1 MMKLVSVR
9 KNSYVDSVFLM
20 LLSKELKESPGI
32 ADATVT
38 MGTPMNIELLK
49 EQGFSE
55 GSLEGAGAADLVI
68 ALDCDSR
75 DIFEKALLTVDDMLA
90 GKRSKKG
97 RNKNSEAPRSLKSA
111 LEQMP
116 DANLAI
122 ISVPGQYAALEAKKA
137 LSAGLHVMLFSDN
150 VSLDEE
156 IALKKIAREKGLL
169 VMGPDCGTAIIN
181 GKPICFANV
190 VRRGP
195 VGIIAAAGTGLQE
208 VSCLVDRFGS
218 GISQGIGTGGRDLK
232 NARVGG
238 ATMLMGIEALGAD
251 PETKTIVLVSK
262 PPAAEV
268 AQAVLKALEK
278 SGKPSV
284 VHFLGLKASH
294 AESKNI
300 HWAENL
306 EEAAR
311 LGALLAQGKS
321 VDTAGEDTE
330 AWPFDMNRASIEAIL
345 KHETSGMAREQKY
358 IRGYYTGG
366 TLADEAWLLL
376 HKLTGA
382 VYSNNQT
389 DPAFVPPD
397 PKKSIG
403 HTVVD
408 LGDDVFTVGRPHPM
422 IDPSTRTDRIEAEIQ
437 DPEIAVMLL
446 DCVLGYGSHADPAGA
461 MVPVLKKA
469 KEAAKKRGGYLSVIA
484 SITGTEGDYQS
495 YAQQK
500 AKLEEAGVIV
510 MPSNYQAARL
520 AVMILEKI
528 GAAQSGKNAELAI
541 IAPAKA
547 VAHSADNA
555 VLPSA
560 SDKILSLFKS
570 ELKVINLGLDI
581 FAENLIAQGVE
592 AVQAAW
598 EPPAAGDHG
607 MIETLKKIEFSA
619 NVDIEAANAL
629 AVERI
634 LSGKPVI
641 LGIGKALDVVPGM
654 RSDLILHAGP
664 PVSWERMCGPM
675 RGAVIGGLLYEGLA
689 KSPEEAEALA
699 ESGKISFEPCHH
711 HQAVGPMAGIMTSSM
726 PVWIIKNETYG
737 NFAFAT
743 LNEGLG
749 KVLRYGA
756 YSQEVLDRLRWMEEE
771 LAPILAKA
779 IERHG
784 PIDLR
789 SLIVQALQMGD
800 EGHNRNR
807 AGTSLMIR
815 ELAPHLVMLDEK
827 PEKLA
832 RVLSFMHGN
841 DHFFLNLTMPAA
853 KCVLAAA
860 ENIPGS
866 TVITVQARN
875 GTEFGIQVSGLG
887 NRWFTGPAG
896 IVNGLYLPGFGPE
909 DAAPDIG
916 DSVITET
923 CGYGGFAMAAAP
935 AIVKFVGGS
944 PADAIRYT
952 KQMYEITLAE
962 NREYKIPIL
971 DFRGTPTAID
981 VTKIVDTGIL
991 PIVNTGIA
999 HKKPGIGMVGAG
1011 LVKPPENCYKDALKA
1026 FAEKYTYPNEAPGGV

>member
-1 MMKLVSVR
+1 MKLVSIR

-20 LLSKELKESPGI
+20 LLSKELKESAGI
-32 ADATVT
+32 TDATVT

-49 EQGFSE
+49 DQGFSE
-55 GSLEGAGAADLVI
+55 HLLEGAMAADLVI
-68 ALDCDSR
+68 ALDCESEAV
-75 DIFEKALLTVDDMLA
+75 FEKALVAVDEMLA
-90 GKRSKKG
+90 GKKSNKG
-97 RNKNSEAPRSLKSA
+97 RNKDSEAARSIKNA
-111 LEQMP
+111 LEHMP
-116 DANLAI
+116 EANLAI
-122 ISVPGQYAALEAKKA
+122 ISVPGQYAALEVKKA

-150 VSLDEE
+150 VTLEEE

-169 VMGPDCGTAIIN
+169 VMGPDCGTALID

-190 VRRGP
+190 VKQGP
-195 VGIIAAAGTGLQE
+195 VGIVAAAGTGLQE

-251 PETKTIVLVSK
+251 PATKTIVLVSK
-262 PPAAEV
+262 PPAPEV
-268 AQAVLKALEK
+268 AQTVIAALEK
-278 SGKPSV
+278 TGKPAV
-284 VHFLGLKASH
+284 VHFLGLKAQQTESSH
-294 AESKNI
+294 I
-300 HWAENL
+300 YWANNL

-311 LGALLAQGKS
+311 LGALLAQGKAVNS
-321 VDTAGEDTE
+321 TIEKTE
-330 AWPFDMNRASIEAIL
+330 AWPFDETRETIDAIL
-345 KHETSGMAREQKY
+345 ERETAGMNQEQKY

-376 HKLTGA
+376 HALTGA

-397 PKKSIG
+397 PKKSVG

-437 DPEIAVMLL
+437 DPEIAIMLL
-446 DCVLGYGSHADPAGA
+446 DCVLGYGSHSDPAGA
-461 MVPVLKKA
+461 LVPVLKRA
-469 KEAAKKRGGYLSVIA
+469 KEAAKLRGGYLSIIA
-484 SITGTEGDYQS
+484 SITGTDSDFQS
-495 YAQQK
+495 YTQQK
-500 AKLEEAGVIV
+500 AKLEELGVIV
-510 MPSNYQAARL
+510 MPSNYQASRL
-520 AVMILEKI
+520 AVMILDKI
-528 GAAQSGKNAELAI
+528 GAAQPVN
-541 IAPAKA
+541 PAKPMSSLKQKA
-547 VAHSADNA
+547 SIAAFASAA
-555 VLPSA
+555 QPGA
-560 SDKILSLFKS
+560 ADKILSLFKS
-570 ELKVINLGLDI
+570 ELKVINLGLEV
-581 FAENLIAQGVE
+581 FAENLAAQGVD
-592 AVQAAW
+592 VVHVAW
-598 EPPAAGDHG
+598 EPPAKGDHV
-607 MIETLKKIEFSA
+607 MIETLKKIEF
-619 NVDIEAANAL
+619 NVGVDIDSANAL

-641 LGIGKALDVVPGM
+641 MGIGTALEVVPGM
-654 RSDLILHAGP
+654 RPNLILHAGP
-664 PVSWERMCGPM
+664 PVTWDKMCGPM

-689 KSPEEAEALA
+689 TSPEEAEALA
-699 ESGKISFEPCHH
+699 ASGEIDFEPCHH
-711 HQAVGPMAGIMTSSM
+711 HQAVGPMAGVMTSSM

-737 NFAFAT
+737 NLAFAT

-756 YSQEVLDRLRWMEEE
+756 YSQEVLDRLRWMETE

-779 IERHG
+779 LERHG
-784 PIDLR
+784 PLDLR

-807 AGTSLMIR
+807 AGTSLVIR
-815 ELAPHLVMLDEK
+815 ELAPHLVMLNEK

-832 RVLSFMHGN
+832 KVLSFMHNN

-896 IVNGLYLPGFGPE
+896 IVNGLYLPGFGPD

-935 AIVKFVGGS
+935 AIVKFVGGT
-944 PADAIRYT
+944 PADAIRFT

-962 NREYKIPIL
+962 NREYKIPVL
-971 DFRGTPTAID
+971 DFRGTPTALD
-981 VTKIVDTGIL
+981 VRKIVDTGIL
-991 PIVNTGIA
+991 PVINTGIA

-1026 FAEKYTYPNEAPGGV
+1026 FAEKYAN